1 MKVKLSD
8 FLKKVTSLLYPYL
21 FLLVFCI
28 ILMLVFSKEEIYFAI
43 NHIHTVFADVFFANL
58 TNLGDMAGCI
68 LIAILVTLINY
79 RKGFLLATSYLLT
92 FVISQMIKAWVK
104 APRPHLFFA
113 KKLNGIYLV
122 KGVMMLDKNSFP
134 SGHSVSAFTAALVL
148 TYVAEK
154 RWWGPFT
161 LIFAVL
167 IAYSRMYLS
176 EHFLVDVTAGSV
188 LGIVVTAVWLYY
200 IDQQPFLRSPG
211 WDRGVFRKR
220 NYSKN
225 PINPND

>member
-1 MKVKLSD
+1 MKVKPSS
-8 FLKKVTSLLYPYL
+8 FLNKVSSLLYPYL
-21 FLLVFCI
+21 FLLAFCM
-28 ILMLVFSKEEIYFAI
+28 ILMLIFTKEEIYFAI

-58 TNLGDMAGCI
+58 TDLGDMDGCI
-68 LIAILVTLINY
+68 SIAILVTLINY
-79 RKGFLLATSYLLT
+79 RKGFLLATSYLIT
-92 FVISQMIKAWVK
+92 FIVSQTIKALVG

-134 SGHSVSAFTAALVL
+134 SGHSVSAFSAALVL
-148 TYVAEK
+148 TYVAKK

-176 EHFLVDVTAGSV
+176 EHFLVDVTAGSA
-188 LGIVVTAVWLYY
+188 LGIVVTSIWLYW
-200 IDQQPFLRSPG
+200 IDQQPFLRSPT
-211 WDRGVFRKR
+211 WNRGVLGNGSR
-220 NYSKN
+220 
-225 PINPND
+225 